1 MPNALNPGSPPER
14 PHPVSDVPD
23 AATDPEHASGARQMI
38 RRAWRPYVR
47 DIIYAANDG
56 IVTTFAVIAGS
67 QGAGLPPVAVLAL
80 GFANLAADG
89 LAMGMGNYLGVKSEA
104 AASARETGETF
115 NELYASRVAARHGA
129 VTWASFVL
137 AGILPLIPYLVTRES
152 TGTTFALAAAL
163 AAAQMFVIGAGH
175 TLVTARRW
183 WIGGG
188 EMLLV
193 GSLAGAAAY
202 AAGFLV
208 ERAVT
213 G

>member
-1 MPNALNPGSPPER
+1 MPAP
-14 PHPVSDVPD
+14 
-23 AATDPEHASGARQMI
+23 AATADEANNRSAGFLL

-67 QGAGLPPVAVLAL
+67 QGASLPAVAVLAL

-104 AASARETGETF
+104 AASARDLGNHFQEMSATR
-115 NELYASRVAARHGA
+115 NAAKHGA

-137 AGILPLIPYLVTRES
+137 SGFVPLIPYLVARDTEYS
-152 TGTTFALAAAL
+152 TFVVATILAAVQL
-163 AAAQMFVIGAGH
+163 FLIGASHVLMTG
-175 TLVTARRW
+175 RKW
-183 WIGGG
+183 WVGGG

-193 GSLAGAAAY
+193 GSLAGSAAY
-202 AAGFLV
+202 LAGFLV
-208 ERAVT
+208 ERAVS
-213 G
+213 GG